1 MVALKSKSKSKGPQ
15 DSKRIKMSQAQ
26 QYMALAVLGASLFL
40 GAAIAVVLK
49 SIDKISFSANVIMA
63 QDQSIDALSNT
74 IRDIGICES
83 PSGKVYSD
91 QELNN
96 CDPNTVVASSVPGT
110 LKSNIIENMAANEAL
125 ASVES
130 SDIST
135 CINPATEQK
144 YTYKELQNLYNNAQ
158 NNDELSRANGLILT
172 CSALRIIPDALP
184 AFMNEEALLSS
195 IDKIFRITGTEPESL
210 APAEGGGYSGGEDE
224 GESGWSSLGT
234 NLYTNPVNLSIESDA
249 GTVNTFLDNIE
260 RSIRNIDIRQASIE
274 WSGANTI
281 NFQATATAYYTAPS
295 TITIIDKTI
304 SPGSGGGA
312 ASTGSTGSTTPTA
325 STGGTE

>member
-1 MVALKSKSKSKGPQ
+1 MVALKSKKNSKEPQ

-40 GAAIAVVLK
+40 GAAVAVVLK
-49 SIDKISFSANVIMA
+49 SINKISFSANVIMA

-74 IRDIGICES
+74 IRDIGICKS

-91 QELNN
+91 QELKD
-96 CDPNTVVASSVPGT
+96 CDPNSVAASSVPGT

-125 ASVES
+125 ASVQS

-135 CINPATEQK
+135 CINPTTEQK
-144 YTYKELQNLYNNAQ
+144 YTYKELQKLYSNAQ
-158 NNDELSRANGLILT
+158 NNEDLSKANELILT

-210 APAEGGGYSGGEDE
+210 APAEGGAGYSDEGE
-224 GESGWSSLGT
+224 GESGWSSIGT

-249 GTVNTFLDNIE
+249 GTVNTFLDNVE
-260 RSIRNIDIRQASIE
+260 RSIRNIDIRQVSIE

-304 SPGSGGGA
+304 SPESAGGA
-312 ASTGSTGSTTPTA
+312 APNNSAAAPTA
-325 STGGTE
+325 STGGTK